1 MCNTLIAVLEMKILI
16 YWSESNS
23 RIYLY
28 IFLNKNWK
36 IYWSKQRLLVLGRKT
51 GAHYEDC
58 NRKCHWIK
66 DQGYFSCH
74 MVCKSLPSDTNM
86 ANGYPC
92 TKRSIFRI
100 KPCYAAT
107 IGSDKFLSWKNLA
120 VGLRAF
126 NIFLVYQYFT
136 IYTQYFLLNLNN
148 FHKYL
153 MQHSFKIRRYQW
165 PF

>member
-1 MCNTLIAVLEMKILI
+1 MSV
-16 YWSESNS
+16 
-23 RIYLY
+23 YLY

-126 NIFLVYQYFT
+126 NIFLVFKYNWISCITLSTLITWVPFSQ
-136 IYTQYFLLNLNN
+136 IYLNVEDM
-148 FHKYL
+148 Y
-153 MQHSFKIRRYQW
+153 KIPLKNLHRPFNKGRYQVLL
-165 PF
+165 PA